1 MSEPRTKVKLNDWF
15 ELVSYPSIGLL
26 FSTFC
31 GGIFTHITELLHKP
45 DYSVNMPVGITAS
58 DQIYALAS
66 MTLFSV
72 VFILVVLWLGFS
84 NKKYSWESFGLKPLK
99 IDWKK
104 VAKVALFGVALVAFE
119 VLVIYVIQLTKIN
132 IPTFRKDSTLEII
145 VSNNFFLFLIFVL
158 VIGIIGPV
166 IEEIY
171 FRGILFG
178 WFRKYFKP
186 WVGIIVTST
195 IFGLL
200 HYKSVLT
207 IVAAFVYGLMF
218 SWLYEREKS
227 LVYPIALHMTINIAV
242 TFANFYL
249 PGI

>member
-1 MSEPRTKVKLNDWF
+1 MSEPKTKVKLNDWF
-15 ELVSYPSIGLL
+15 ELVSYPFIGLL

-31 GGIFTHITELLHKP
+31 EGIFTHITELLHKP
-45 DYSVNMPVGITAS
+45 DYSVNMPMGVTPS
-58 DQIYALAS
+58 DQIYTLAS
-66 MTLFSV
+66 MTLFGV
-72 VFILVVLWLGFS
+72 VFILVVLWLGFG
-84 NKKYSWESFGLKPLK
+84 NKKYSWEAFGLKPLK
-99 IDWKK
+99 IDWRK
-104 VAKVALFGVALVAFE
+104 VGKIALFGVALVALE
-119 VLVIYVIQLTKIN
+119 VLVIYILQLTKTN

-145 VSNNFFLFLIFVL
+145 VSNNFFLFLVFIL

-207 IVAAFVYGLMF
+207 IIAAFVYGLMF

-227 LVYPIALHMTINIAV
+227 LVYPIALHMAVNIAV